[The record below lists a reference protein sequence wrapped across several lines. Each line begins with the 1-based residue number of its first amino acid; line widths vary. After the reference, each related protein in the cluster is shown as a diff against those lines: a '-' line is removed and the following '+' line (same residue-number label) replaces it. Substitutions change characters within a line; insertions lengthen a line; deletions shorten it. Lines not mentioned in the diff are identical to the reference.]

1 MGLGPQ
7 NCEGEGMR
15 KPLSETDLLEAVAS
29 LPKWKLVE
37 GELVQALT
45 FKDFVQAM
53 EFVNHAA
60 ALAEAANHHPDID
73 IRYNKVRL
81 ALVTHDAGGITHND
95 IEMAKKLDAL
105 LTN

>member
-1 MGLGPQ
+1 
-7 NCEGEGMR
+7 
-15 KPLSETDLLEAVAS
+15 
-29 LPKWKLVE
+29 
-37 GELVQALT
+37 
-45 FKDFVQAM
+45 M